1 MLITILWMSP
11 LLTAYPAIVDSC
23 ADVNRQVCQ
32 RSVWEVSC
40 WVEDRRKREE
50 DTGRKLFVPYS
61 LGKIKPLFSLQECP
75 TPSLKNNVLIGCA
88 DDNRPPTQ
96 VTVVLVRG
104 SINCASCC
112 HQSRSGKVGNVLFV
126 WFYYDCDSHN
136 RPLSIISLDFVCV

>member
-112 HQSRSGKVGNVLFV
+112 HFFIVANPDLGKWEMFCLFGFIMIV
-126 WFYYDCDSHN
+126 THT
-136 RPLSIISLDFVCV
+136 IGH